1 MNEVRPSPHWARI
14 APLPPDTP
22 RPLWSVMIPTYH
34 CAQYLRQTLE
44 SVLQQAP
51 DPQMMQI
58 EVVDDHSTRDDPAA
72 VVAELGCGRVAF
84 HQQPQNVGHIRNFD
98 TCLQRARGRL
108 VHLLH
113 GDDLVRDGFYRQL
126 QGAFQTSPTIGA
138 AFCRHIYMKED
149 GHWDTISRL
158 ERSTSGVLP
167 DWLPRIAAGQRLVT
181 PAMVVRRE
189 VYERLGGF
197 DRRIAYNGEDWEMW
211 VRIAAHYP
219 IWYEVEPLAVYR
231 ANGPGSLTARARR
244 TGADIRDMCR
254 ATAIIEE
261 YLPPGPA
268 HAAANRARETYAH
281 WAINT
286 AREQLGRRHLRAA
299 VAQVREGLR
308 CSCAP
313 RVLGRLLVLLGWA
326 VLGGLRLLLRQ
337 RAAPPDGW
345 ARREEG

>member
-1 MNEVRPSPHWARI
+1 MTNEIRPSPHRAHI
-14 APLPPDTP
+14 APVPPDTP
-22 RPLWSVMIPTYH
+22 RPQWSVMIPTYH
-34 CAQYLRQTLE
+34 CAQHLRQTLAM
-44 SVLQQAP
+44 VLEQ
-51 DPQMMQI
+51 DPGPELMQI

-72 VVAELGCGRVAF
+72 VVAELGHGRVAF
-84 HQQPQNVGHIRNFD
+84 HRQLQNVGHIRNFD
-98 TCLQRARGRL
+98 TCLQRARGQL

-113 GDDLVRDGFYRQL
+113 GDDLVCDGFYHRL
-126 QGAFQTSPTIGA
+126 QGAFETSPAIGA
-138 AFCRHIYMKED
+138 AFCRHIYMKD

-158 ERSTSGVLP
+158 EQSTSGVLR

-211 VRIAAHYP
+211 VRIAAYYP
-219 IWYEVEPLAVYR
+219 VWYEVEPLAVYR
-231 ANGPGSLTARARR
+231 ANGPGSLTARSRQ

-254 ATAIIEE
+254 ATTIIEE

-268 HAAANRARETYAH
+268 RAATHRARETYAH
-281 WAINT
+281 WAMNT
-286 AREQLGRRHLRAA
+286 AREQLAIRHVRAA
-299 VAQVREGLR
+299 IAQVREGLR
-308 CSCAP
+308 CSRTP

-326 VLGGLRLLLRQ
+326 GIGGIRLLLRQ
-337 RAAPPDGW
+337 RRVRPDGW